1 MACEIAKA
9 AEYSGRRGY
18 PEFSMPLL
26 PRTRSRQLFE
36 KLSDLE
42 AQMHKMQ
49 SEIAVLHDRQADDE
63 VEGLA
68 AERVRSGAAE
78 RTQDGAKALA
88 EVGIQVR

>member
-9 AEYSGRRGY
+9 VEYSGRRGY

-26 PRTRSRQLFE
+26 SRTKSRQLFE

-49 SEIAVLHDRQADDE
+49 GEIAVLHDRQADDE
-63 VEGLA
+63 VESVA
-68 AERVRSGAAE
+68 AERVRSDAAK
-78 RTQDGAKALA
+78 RTEDGAKALA
-88 EVGIQVR
+88 DLGIRIQ